1 MRVLIAEDEAVI
13 RETVNRTLQALGH
26 QVVAE
31 ARTSAEAKALTR
43 ACAPDCALV
52 DVRMDGDAGFD
63 ATSRIAGARI
73 CPVVMIAA
81 HAQEE
86 TMREASEAGAFA
98 FVTKPF
104 AETDLAAAVE
114 IATHRFEDMRAL
126 EAQIKQM
133 KDRITQ
139 QRVIDRAKFLLMET
153 GATEEEA
160 FARMRKASMDTR
172 KPLREVAEAII
183 LSRRIIN

>member
-1 MRVLIAEDEAVI
+1 
-13 RETVNRTLQALGH
+13 
-26 QVVAE
+26 
-31 ARTSAEAKALTR
+31 
-43 ACAPDCALV
+43 
-52 DVRMDGDAGFD
+52 
-63 ATSRIAGARI
+63 
-73 CPVVMIAA
+73 
-81 HAQEE
+81 
-86 TMREASEAGAFA
+86 MREASEAGAFA

-172 KPLREVAEAII
+172 KPLREVTEAII
-183 LSRRIIN
+183 LSAG